1 MPYRLKSLELQGY
14 KTFAVRTVFE
24 FAESITAI
32 VGPNGSGKSNI
43 ADALRWVLGEQSY
56 SLLRGK
62 KTEDMIFAGSEQR
75 SRSGMAQASVVFDNS
90 DNWLPIDF
98 SEVAIARRAYRD
110 GQNEYLLNGQRVRL
124 KDISELLG
132 ESGLAERTY
141 TIIGQGLVDA
151 ALALKAEERRRLF
164 EEAAGIGLHRARREE
179 SLRRL
184 ETTQRNLERV
194 QDILTELQPRLRS
207 LERQAKRTEDYE
219 QVKADLRDIL
229 REWYGY
235 HWHRAQRE
243 LREARE
249 TARRQE
255 IALESARQAQVNYNQ
270 KLKKLRNQ
278 IQTTRTKLADFHRQ
292 LARLHQERE
301 EISRGVAVVETRS
314 RSLEDQ
320 RKTIQSDILR
330 AEEELGIQ
338 KDRLEYAIQEVARL
352 EEEQA
357 EAVQEVEAARQ
368 TFQAR
373 QAERERV
380 DLIVQTRRQEL
391 SQLNHRKAELQT
403 RLSERRYQTEKLN
416 RNLGELDDFL
426 SDANKRIQEAS
437 QQLDESNR
445 LLGEAEAERIAAEK
459 ALRDQRER
467 IAAATLQR
475 KESAEALSIQNAEL
489 ARLRAQLEV
498 LKQAELA
505 LEGYASGARIL
516 LQSAEENKLS
526 GAWGTLSNLIEV
538 PAELETPIAAALGE
552 FLDGIVLSGDA
563 SLEEALRILERRS
576 ARGALLPLESL
587 SPASP
592 LTWNGT
598 HREDVIGI
606 ASRLVTGPPEFQRA
620 IDLLL
625 GEVLVVRDRQSARQ
639 ALEQLRAK
647 DDFAKNSHT
656 VRVVTLSGEV
666 FHAGGQILAGSEDK
680 PTTLSRIRHK
690 RELDQN
696 VEKREQRAEFVVR
709 RLRELESTIAE
720 LEAEEAEFAG
730 SLENGIAAEDKGRLS
745 YRQRLLAFEQ
755 LEREVQWREERRQ
768 HLQAEIAEG
777 EADIAKVAEDG
788 DVLASELSKAEDDLK
803 AMAAALAHLP
813 VEEYQSQV
821 SLWET
826 RAAVAEHASEDGR
839 ARLEDRKTALAG
851 AEQALS
857 NYQKRLTEIHDEEE
871 KLNQELVNARQYEGE
886 IVEKINEI
894 GGLIEPLEQD
904 LSICEKDQ
912 DGLLNSEGAARQ
924 ELNHSERRNAEAK
937 INLARRQEA
946 LETLRRRIEDD
957 FGLVE
962 FEYEEDVSG
971 PTPLP
976 LQGLVEKLPMVTQ
989 LSPEVEESLRS
1000 QRAHLKRMGPI
1011 NPEARKEYQEVK
1023 ARFSFLTEQIA
1034 DLTRAEADIRKVIS
1048 ELDALMEREFFKTF
1062 EEVAEEFS
1070 TIFKRIFGGGSA
1082 RLVLSDPGD
1091 LTNTGIDIE
1100 ARLPGRREQ
1109 GLSLLSGGER
1119 SLTATAL
1126 IFALLKVSP
1135 TPFCI
1140 LDEVDAMLDE
1150 ANIGRYRD
1158 LLRELSLTTQFII
1171 ITHNRNTVQVADVIY
1186 GVTMG
1191 RDSTSQV
1198 ISLKLDEAGQVVT

>member
-90 DNWLPIDF
+90 ENWLPIDF

-164 EEAAGIGLHRARREE
+164 EEAAGIGLHRTRREE
-179 SLRRL
+179 ALRRL

-194 QDILTELQPRLRS
+194 QDILAELQPRLRS
-207 LERQAKRTEDYE
+207 LERQARRTEDYE
-219 QVKADLRDIL
+219 QVKADLRSIL

-235 HWHRAQRE
+235 HWHRAQQE

-255 IALESARQAQVNYNQ
+255 IALESARQAQVNYSQ
-270 KLKKLRNQ
+270 KLKNLRNQ
-278 IQTTRTKLADFHRQ
+278 IQTTRTELADFHRQ
-292 LARLHQERE
+292 LALLHQERE
-301 EISRGVAVVETRS
+301 QISRRVAVVEARS

-320 RKTIQSDILR
+320 RKTIQSDMLK
-330 AEEELGIQ
+330 AEEELDIQ

-352 EEEQA
+352 EEDQV
-357 EAVQEVEAARQ
+357 EAFQEVEAARQ

-380 DLIVQTRRQEL
+380 ELVLQTRRQEL
-391 SQLNHRKAELQT
+391 NQRNHRKAELQT
-403 RLSERRYQTEKLN
+403 RLSERRAQTEKLV
-416 RNLGELDDFL
+416 RNLGELNDFL
-426 SDANKRIQEAS
+426 SDANKRIQQAS

-445 LLGEAEAERIAAEK
+445 LLHEAERGRLAAEK
-459 ALRDQRER
+459 ALRDQHER
-467 IAAATLQR
+467 IASATLQR
-475 KESAEALSIQNAEL
+475 KETAEALSVQNAEL

-516 LQSAEENKLS
+516 LQSAERDTFR
-526 GAWGTLSNLIEV
+526 GARGTLSNLIEV
-538 PAELETPIAAALGE
+538 PAGLEVPIAAALGE

-563 SLEEALRILERRS
+563 SLEEALRILESQS

-606 ASRLVTGPPEFQRA
+606 ASRLVTGPPEFQGV

-625 GEVLVVRDRQSARQ
+625 GEVLVVRDRQSARR
-639 ALEQLRAK
+639 ALEQLRTK
-647 DDFAKNSHT
+647 DDSAKNPHT

-696 VEKREQRAEFVVR
+696 LHKKGQIAESVERK
-709 RLRELESTIAE
+709 LSELESAIAE
-720 LEAEEAEFAG
+720 LEAEEAELDG
-730 SLENGIAAEDKGRLS
+730 SLEKWIAAEDKRRLS
-745 YRQRLLAFEQ
+745 YRQSLLAFEQ

-768 HLQAEIAEG
+768 YLQAEIAEG
-777 EADIAKVAEDG
+777 EADIAKVAEEG
-788 DVLASELSKAEDDLK
+788 EILASDLSRLEVDLK
-803 AMAAALAHLP
+803 ATAAALEDLP
-813 VEEYQSQV
+813 VEEFQSQV

-826 RAAVAEHASEDGR
+826 RAAVAERASEGGR
-839 ARLEDRKTALAG
+839 TRLEDRKIALVN
-851 AEQALS
+851 AEQTLR
-857 NYQKRLTEIHDEEE
+857 NYQKRLKQINEEEE
-871 KLNQELVNARQYEGE
+871 KLNQEMVNARKYEGE
-886 IVEKINEI
+886 IVEKINDI
-894 GGLIEPLEQD
+894 GGFIEPLEEE
-904 LSICEKDQ
+904 LLTCEKEQ
-912 DGLLNSEGAARQ
+912 DGLLNSEGDARE
-924 ELNHSERRNAEAK
+924 ELNQAERHNAEAK
-937 INLARRQEA
+937 IDLARRQEA

-976 LQGLVEKLPMVTQ
+976 LQGLVEKLPMVTN

-1023 ARFSFLTEQIA
+1023 ARFNFLTEQIG
-1034 DLTRAEADIRKVIS
+1034 DLNRAEADVRKVIT
-1048 ELDALMEREFFKTF
+1048 ELDALMEREFLKTF

-1070 TIFKRIFGGGSA
+1070 IIFKRIFGGGSA

-1158 LLRELSLTTQFII
+1158 LLRELSRTTQFII
-1171 ITHNRNTVQVADVIY
+1171 ITHNRNTVQVADFIY

-1198 ISLKLDEAGQVVT
+1198 ISLKLDEVGQVVA